1 MWTVCQCVD
10 DRVIRQTD
18 CESETRRVGV
28 CVVESTS
35 TVESSTLRHISL
47 VGLWCELVLCWHW
60 NMVLLHFRNEVETQF
75 IVETTTDASVDEVT
89 ALVSEI
95 HNERLRLMR
104 LAQALE
110 DLAKSGPVDVDA
122 QALAGSPGDGE
133 GKGKEEEEEEEEGEK
148 KEEGGLTL
156 EDPLLVAVPALE
168 EEVKVKFGGERMPG
182 VKTTKA
188 PTAFK
193 LRRDLQQIRSIFT
206 VLKETHSRYFAQHG
220 KEGNADAKEILTEL
234 KLGVL
239 KGVNIVFSK
248 VVELDRVEQ
257 HPMVQLAVSFGAQ
270 VSLEMGPDVTHLVAP
285 WGTRTRKVEEA
296 MARPGMYIVSID
308 WFRDSTKYY
317 LRQNESRYPIGTS
330 IPVLITELNRGPA
343 PSAPL
348 ITSSIMDSIAAEFDD
363 LSSSS
368 SDDDDNDN
376 HVVGGGKRKRE
387 EEEEEEEGGLKR
399 SKGLG
404 VEDEVEVAEL
414 GDDFLDDLF

>member
-1 MWTVCQCVD
+1 MG
-10 DRVIRQTD
+10 
-18 CESETRRVGV
+18 EEEKPKVG
-28 CVVESTS
+28 T
-35 TVESSTLRHISL
+35 
-47 VGLWCELVLCWHW
+47 
-60 NMVLLHFRNEVETQF
+60 
-75 IVETTTDASVDEVT
+75 
-89 ALVSEI
+89 
-95 HNERLRLMR
+95 
-104 LAQALE
+104 
-110 DLAKSGPVDVDA
+110 KSGGGETAREGTV
-122 QALAGSPGDGE
+122 QARNRQE

-368 SDDDDNDN
+368 DDDDNDD

-387 EEEEEEEGGLKR
+387 EEEEGVEGGLKR